1 MIRYA
6 HSKSDSYEWQHQD
19 TWLNLYSQGFRD
31 QWQAWY
37 LGRFSSCYHRQTIRT
52 SISMCLRSDSCCSSI
67 RQDWQGR
74 HSSGTQ
80 YFNSNLHWSK
90 SLCRLH
96 TWLLGG
102 ALNSWKGRSRIWEK
116 EEVKWSFLGVLQTG
130 TSCWRDW
137 QFSTVV
143 TWYRLS
149 KYEANHYTIWELH
162 CQTKIAGTLHPTRFF
177 FFFLLLARLLVLSI
191 LFIAV
196 NSPNLEHQ
204 HWEGKKTV
212 KCLNSFD

>member
-80 YFNSNLHWSK
+80 YFDSNLHWSK
-90 SLCRLH
+90 SSAYMITWKCSKQLERSLTYMRKRRGLMILPWGSPNRNLLLKGLAVFNRCNLIPTFKVWSKPLH
-96 TWLLGG
+96 NLRATLSDKD
-102 ALNSWKGRSRIWEK
+102 SWDS
-116 EEVKWSFLGVLQTG
+116 SP
-130 TSCWRDW
+130 D
-137 QFSTVV
+137 
-143 TWYRLS
+143 
-149 KYEANHYTIWELH
+149 A
-162 CQTKIAGTLHPTRFF
+162 F
-177 FFFLLLARLLVLSI
+177 FFFLLLVRLLVFSM

-212 KCLNSFD
+212 KCPNSFD